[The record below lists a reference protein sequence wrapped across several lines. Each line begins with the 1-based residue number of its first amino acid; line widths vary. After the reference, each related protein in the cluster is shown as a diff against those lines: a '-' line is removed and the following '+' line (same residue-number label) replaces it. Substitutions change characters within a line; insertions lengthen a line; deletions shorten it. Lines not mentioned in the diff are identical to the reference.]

1 MPKLVLTV
9 NQVVAADVKARLAAS
24 LTALTA
30 EHLNKKPQV
39 TMVNIQDNQS
49 DWYINGQLN
58 GSETVSYDLIV
69 QITGG
74 TNTDEEKEAWL
85 AATGTLLNKEL
96 GLSHSLPNYIS
107 IFDVDGKSWG
117 FNGLSQYARLNK

>member
-9 NQVVAADVKARLAAS
+9 NRPVDAAVKATLATV
-24 LTALTA
+24 LTELTA
-30 EHLNKKPQV
+30 EHLNKKPEV
-39 TMVNIQDNQS
+39 TMVNIRDDHS
-49 DWYINGQLN
+49 DWYINGEKN
-58 GSETVSYDLIV
+58 NRATTSYDLIV
-69 QITGG
+69 QITTG
-74 TNTDEEKEAWL
+74 TNTDQEKEAWL
-85 AATGTLLNKEL
+85 AATSELLNKEL

>member
-9 NQVVAADVKARLAAS
+9 NQPVAAPIKAKLAAA
-24 LTALTA
+24 LTGLTA
-30 EHLNKKPQV
+30 EHLNKKPEV
-39 TMVNIQDNQS
+39 TMVNIQDNLN
-49 DWYINGQLN
+49 DWYINGELN
-58 GSETVSYDLIV
+58 GTDTVSYDLII

-74 TNTDEEKEAWL
+74 TNTDQEKAAWL
-85 AATGTLLNKEL
+85 AATSELLSKEL

-117 FNGLSQYARLNK
+117 FNGLSQFARLNK